1 MKPRILIE
9 VIGGRDLK
17 NLNKIRERIDFRRRR
32 LIRFPA
38 KTFLRLAVIGA
49 VAIFF
54 VFGYAAAPIENGAKA
69 AQSVGDERRALELQ
83 LAELEKEIADNEI
96 KISEY
101 KKQGDSLKSE
111 IKKIEAK
118 ISKLSL
124 QIKAITL
131 NLEKLD
137 FEITSTRNQI
147 NVLESDID
155 VNKKNL
161 SFILQTVYENDRNN
175 LMEVLLKNPQ
185 LSDFFG
191 DLNNLL
197 SVQDNLRIVL
207 EKIVESRQQLIDE
220 KEALAVQR
228 ADVMALKS
236 YQDAQKESI
245 LKIKSEKNSLLKI
258 TKGKESEYQKILT
271 ERKKTAAEIRKQ
283 IFHLL
288 GGGELTFEKA
298 YELAKF
304 AESATGIRAAFI
316 LAVLDRESALGQNVG
331 RCSYEKAMHPIRDLP
346 SFLEI
351 IKELGLEK
359 DLESGIVK
367 VSCAN
372 SDGAY
377 GGAMGPAQ
385 FIPSTWMLYKDK
397 VAAIAGNNPPSP
409 WRNADA
415 FVATALYLKD
425 AYNSS
430 SCREYAKEIPDQA
443 QMLQE
448 RCAAAQYYAG
458 KRWYYFRW
466 AYGEPVVDRANR
478 FQQDIE
484 VLRDQLGVSANFN

>member
-1 MKPRILIE
+1 MKPRILID

-17 NLNKIRERIDFRRRR
+17 NLNRIKERIDFSRRR
-32 LIRFPA
+32 LIRFPV
-38 KTFLRLAVIGA
+38 KTFLQLTVTGA
-49 VAIFF
+49 VVVSF
-54 VFGYAAAPIENGAKA
+54 VFGYAMAPVQNGARA
-69 AQSVGDERRALELQ
+69 AQNSGDERKVLESQ
-83 LAELEKEIADNEI
+83 LAELEKEIAAHEI
-96 KISEY
+96 KIDEY
-101 KKQGDSLKSE
+101 KKQGSSLKSE
-111 IKKIEAK
+111 IKKLEAK
-118 ISKLSL
+118 IAKLSL
-124 QIKAITL
+124 QIKAVTL
-131 NLEKLD
+131 NLKNLD
-137 FEITSTRNQI
+137 AEINSTQTQI

-161 SFILQTVYENDRNN
+161 SLILQVVYENDDSN

-191 DLNNLL
+191 DLNSLL

-207 EKIVESRQQLIDE
+207 EKIVESRQKLIDE
-220 KEALAVQR
+220 KEVLAVQR
-228 ADVMALKS
+228 ADVAALKS

-245 LKIKSEKNSLLKI
+245 LKIKEEKNTLFKI
-258 TKGKESEYQKILT
+258 TKGKESEYQKVLT

-331 RCSYEKAMHPIRDLP
+331 RCDYKKAMHPTRDLP
-346 SFLEI
+346 VFLQI
-351 IKELGLEK
+351 IEELNLAK
-359 DLESGIVK
+359 DLESEIVK

-372 SDGAY
+372 GDGAY

-385 FIPSTWMLYKDK
+385 FIPSTWAIYKNR
-397 VAAIAGNNPPSP
+397 VAAVTGNNPPSP

-415 FVATALYLKD
+415 FAATALYLKD
-425 AYNSS
+425 AYDSS
-430 SCREYAKEIPDQA
+430 SCREYAKEIPNQA
-443 QMLQE
+443 QTLQE

-466 AYGEPVVDRANR
+466 AYGEPVVDKANK
-478 FQQDIE
+478 FQQDID
-484 VLRDQLGVSANFN
+484 VLKGQLGVKTNAD